1 MTKTQEIVNNG
12 YKDNSMYED
21 HSVIGQA
28 TVEDMNIYYT
38 KETNKIINGLPQM
51 LWKCKNLL
59 R

>member
-38 KETNKIINGLPQM
+38 KETNINYKRLAPNAM
-51 LWKCKNLL
+51 EV
-59 R
+59 